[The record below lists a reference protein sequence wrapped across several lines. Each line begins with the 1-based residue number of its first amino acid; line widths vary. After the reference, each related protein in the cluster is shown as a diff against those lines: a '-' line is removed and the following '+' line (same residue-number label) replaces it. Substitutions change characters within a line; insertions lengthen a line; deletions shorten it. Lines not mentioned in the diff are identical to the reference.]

1 VTDEPSDDV
10 DMMTALKLEPVS
22 NLQEIR
28 GIGFDRALKFNQ
40 ILVTGPPASGKSSLV
55 RGIGGWP
62 EEGYIDLT
70 MKGWWRAPNLVLR
83 PREVHL
89 GLPFVGRPAAM
100 TVYDEYWLAHW
111 RELTLELPRIL
122 IPPAS
127 RHFLSVNWR
136 SRFAFEFLLPPADVL
151 VRRTRERAKLGTHP
165 FDQIMEP
172 EQMRRQLGIL
182 TQTALYLHRQGMNIY
197 VRTTASSS
205 PARIIDAPSDHAHG

>member
-1 VTDEPSDDV
+1 MSDQPPNDA

-22 NLQEIR
+22 TLQEIR
-28 GIGFDRALKFNQ
+28 GISVDRAVKFNQ

-70 MKGWWRAPNLVLR
+70 VKGWWRAPNLVLR

-89 GLPFVGRPAAM
+89 GLPFVGRSKAM

-111 RELTLELPRIL
+111 RELKLDLPRIL
-122 IPPAS
+122 IPPAA
-127 RHFLSVNWR
+127 RHFLSVKWR
-136 SRFAFEFLLPPADVL
+136 SRFAFEFLLPPAEVL

-172 EQMRRQLGIL
+172 EQIRRQLEIL
-182 TQTALYLHRQGMNIY
+182 TQVALYLHRQGMNVYI
-197 VRTTASSS
+197 RTAASSP
-205 PARIIDAPSDHAHG
+205 PARILDTSGEHVHG